1 MRRVHSALRNYE
13 IIAQSR
19 QANCETIAQDVSRA
33 LVRKSHMALSK
44 HQQWIADQLAATGVS
59 QSELARQIGLDDPSK
74 VNRIVKGLRRV
85 QPEELERAEA
95 FFASL
100 RSDGPP
106 LDQARPVRATL
117 IPTPVS
123 GQVSAGLFQEV
134 DGVENQDADE
144 VLVARNPRYPQ
155 ARMVVFDVGGNS
167 MNAFD
172 PPIPDGSR
180 VSGPVFEDIREVPR
194 SGMAVVIQRSTADGQ
209 MLEWSVK
216 EIEVRDDGYTFH
228 PRSTDARY
236 KPIVVDTDLNA
247 DDGKKVE
254 IIALVTDVTRP
265 VRW

>member
-1 MRRVHSALRNYE
+1 MDVVGTVDAILKARNWTHEELAAAIGVTQPAVSRWASGKVIPRGESYLKLMALR
-13 IIAQSR
+13 
-19 QANCETIAQDVSRA
+19 
-33 LVRKSHMALSK
+33 
-44 HQQWIADQLAATGVS
+44 
-59 QSELARQIGLDDPSK
+59 
-74 VNRIVKGLRRV
+74 
-85 QPEELERAEA
+85 EEVEGGA
-95 FFASL
+95 
-100 RSDGPP
+100 P
-106 LDQARPVRATL
+106 LDAARPVRAQ
-117 IPTPVS
+117 IVPTPIS
-123 GQVSAGLFQEV
+123 GKASAGVFQEI
-134 DGVENQDADE
+134 DDFENQDPAE
-144 VLVARNPRYPQ
+144 VLVARDPRFPH
-155 ARMVVFDVGGNS
+155 ARVVVFDVDGNS

-194 SGMAVVIQRSTADGQ
+194 NGMAVVIQRSTADGQ

-216 EIEVRDDGYTFH
+216 EIEVREDGYTFH